1 MSSYMKKLIFESEN
15 ILKEQQSK
23 NFLELQNKFDKLY
36 LNLSNELKAIE
47 IVIQEIKL
55 KKEIFIKKDEI
66 AIKSIDKD
74 LALLNA
80 QKEHIKYVKDINVI
94 NKNLSFK

>member
-1 MSSYMKKLIFESEN
+1 MSSYMKKLIFESKN

-23 NFLELQNKFDKLY
+23 DFLELQNKFDKLY

-80 QKEHIKYVKDINVI
+80 QKEHIKYVKDIDVI

>member
-1 MSSYMKKLIFESEN
+1 MSSYMKKLIFESKN

-23 NFLELQNKFDKLY
+23 DFLELQNKFDKLY

>member
-1 MSSYMKKLIFESEN
+1 MSSYMKKLTFESKN

-23 NFLELQNKFDKLY
+23 DFLELQIKFDKLY
-36 LNLSNELKAIE
+36 LNLSNEL
-47 IVIQEIKL
+47 IQEIKL

-80 QKEHIKYVKDINVI
+80 QKEHIKYVKDIDVI

>member
-80 QKEHIKYVKDINVI
+80 QKEHIKYVKDIDVI

>member
-23 NFLELQNKFDKLY
+23 DFLELQNKFDKLY
-36 LNLSNELKAIE
+36 LNLSNELKAIK

-80 QKEHIKYVKDINVI
+80 QKEHIKYVKDIDVI

>member
-36 LNLSNELKAIE
+36 LNLLNELKAIE